1 MISTLFYILAI
12 WTGMS
17 LSIGI
22 VWVTLCF
29 GYDSFEAF
37 AFAARQTLAYPRRD
51 MMDVPRPSIVAPP
64 R

>member
-1 MISTLFYILAI
+1 MSRGNDLSGHCYREDAMLSTLFYILAI

-29 GYDSFEAF
+29 AYDGFEAF
-37 AFAARQTLAYPRRD
+37 AFAARQTLP
-51 MMDVPRPSIVAPP
+51 
-64 R
+64 